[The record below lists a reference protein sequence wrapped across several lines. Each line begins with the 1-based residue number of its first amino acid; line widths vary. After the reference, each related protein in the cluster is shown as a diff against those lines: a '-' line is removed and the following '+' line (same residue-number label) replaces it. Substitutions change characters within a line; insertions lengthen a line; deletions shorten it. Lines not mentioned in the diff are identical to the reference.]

1 MIMKAFIEQFRHL
14 THTAEGEKP
23 LFEVVGKAFAKES
36 GWSRFVGGDP
46 QVVYDDTATEGQCLR
61 LPVVADGDMFLTSA
75 VWTDYVLG
83 PGILKIRAR
92 FKGGRGTWPA
102 IWLKNRHGGDLERH
116 YEVDLCEY
124 FEKRKRCKAGVFF
137 PKHMKS
143 WWKRLWRP
151 KSHPK
156 INRNGWNVFE
166 FVWDDKWMTISVN
179 GVKALGLTNWG
190 KAESY
195 PQTEEDMTFRLI
207 LSMQYGKK
215 WLRKPSRSECPLWMD
230 VDYMRYEPM

>member
-1 MIMKAFIEQFRHL
+1 MKAFIEQFRHF
-14 THTAEGEKP
+14 THTADGEKP

-46 QVVYDDTATEGQCLR
+46 QVIYDDTATDGQCLR
-61 LPVVADGDMFLTSA
+61 LPVVAEGDTFLTSS
-75 VWTDYVLG
+75 VWTGYVLG
-83 PGILKIRAR
+83 PGELRIRAR
-92 FKGGRGTWPA
+92 FHGGRGTWPA

-124 FEKRKRCKAGVFF
+124 FETRKRCKTGVFF
-137 PKHMKS
+137 PKHMRS
-143 WWKRLWRP
+143 WWHRLWRP

-156 INRNGWNVFE
+156 INKDGWNLFQLW
-166 FVWDDKWMTISVN
+166 WDWEEMTVCVN
-179 GVKALGLTNWG
+179 HEMVLHLTNRG
-190 KAESY
+190 KADSY

-215 WLRKPSRSECPLWMD
+215 WLRKPKKSECPLWMD
-230 VDYMRYEPM
+230 VDYVWYAPR

>member
-1 MIMKAFIEQFRHL
+1 MKAFIEQFRHL

-92 FKGGRGTWPA
+92 FHGGRGTWPA
-102 IWLKNRHGGDLERH
+102 IWLTNHRTSREHY

-143 WWKRLWRP
+143 WWHRLWRP
-151 KSHPK
+151 KRHPK
-156 INRNGWNVFE
+156 INRDGWNLFA
-166 FVWDDKWMTISVN
+166 FVWDDKKMMLFVN
-179 GVKALGLTNWG
+179 GIKALELTNRG
-190 KAESY
+190 KAGSY
-195 PQTEEDMTFRLI
+195 PQTEEDMSFRLI

-215 WLRKPSRSECPLWMD
+215 WLRKPRKSECPLWMD
-230 VDYMRYEPM
+230 VDYVWYDPW

>member
-1 MIMKAFIEQFRHL
+1 MKAFNEQFRHL

-23 LFEVVGKAFAKES
+23 LFKVVGKAFAKDS

-46 QVVYDDTATEGQCLR
+46 QVIYDDTATEGQCLR
-61 LPVVADGDMFLTSA
+61 LPVVADGDTFLTSA

-83 PGILKIRAR
+83 PGELRIRAR
-92 FKGGRGTWPA
+92 FRGGRGTWPA
-102 IWLKNRHGGDLERH
+102 IWLKNRHSGDLERH

-124 FEKRKRCKAGVFF
+124 FEKRKRCKTGVFF
-137 PKHMKS
+137 PKHMRS

-156 INRNGWNVFE
+156 ISRDGWNTFE
-166 FVWDDKWMTISVN
+166 FVWDEKEMMLFVN
-179 GVKALGLTNWG
+179 GIKALGLTNRD
-190 KAESY
+190 KADSY

-230 VDYMRYEPM
+230 VDYVRYEPR